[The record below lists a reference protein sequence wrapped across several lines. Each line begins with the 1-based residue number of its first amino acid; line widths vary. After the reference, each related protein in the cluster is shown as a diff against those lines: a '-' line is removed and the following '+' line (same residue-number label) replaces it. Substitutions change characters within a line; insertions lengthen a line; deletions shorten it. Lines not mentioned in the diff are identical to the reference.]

1 MSTAVE
7 PKRPRAWLYLVVAAL
22 LLILL
27 IPAWTLFLMLVIK
40 PSSLMQEPTLSRQI
54 FWFVAVPALVVFGL
68 VGGSWQSAVAKSKPA
83 QEQDKPSKE
92 EQQTTVANAGEQA
105 RREYVLEV
113 ISMGVTLDK
122 YRQGKLWEDLS
133 AGNPVTTM
141 REQDPKKYPWSAQ
154 EKKGIEGGRTGDSLE
169 NGAKFTPMYWGVPS
183 FAVNSA
189 VTHPAERGKPADTP
203 MSGIVSGASSSGLH
217 WHLFVTADWELSER
231 PDRLLERVFA
241 FFDQHPD
248 VPYVVLDAS
257 DGMYLRNLYR
267 PKGTPPLIKDCNY
280 IPEMPDT
287 SALFVLARRERVEAV
302 RPFAFEDADGE
313 KMLPDEVNEKGFARR
328 LFLAYS
334 KLSKTVPRSKDSL
347 KRNPTVPEWLQATA
361 AFAQRDD
368 IYPKGISIFNP
379 VHGSPPKG
387 FKPTPWF
394 PIPWNKNQ
402 LAVFDRLPS
411 LGYLHRPVFV
421 PMVNAQGKPLTRRD
435 ERTAALAAGWQQA
448 LQTLPE
454 AERKAAPARVIEA
467 TAGNVDQ
474 TIALTS
480 VFSAWAEQGGPE
492 IDKGKSSQWINTD
505 NRLGNTGAATWFM
518 QMAIGV
524 MGSYREGGVSA
535 AINLRDPNEAS
546 IVLITPP
553 PEAKRTSQKH
563 PQGGDVFR
571 HYATPAIDP
580 DNYKP

>member
-1 MSTAVE
+1 MSNAAQ
-7 PKRPRAWLYLVVAAL
+7 PQRPRAWLYLLVTAL
-22 LLILL
+22 LLILV
-27 IPAWTLFLMLVIK
+27 IPAWTLFLMLVIQ
-40 PSSLMQEPTLSRQI
+40 PSSLMQEPALSRQI

-68 VGGSWQSAVAKSKPA
+68 VGGSWQSAVAKSKPVPA
-83 QEQDKPSKE
+83 QAQPPEAAASQSVSNSVE
-92 EQQTTVANAGEQA
+92 RAQ
-105 RREYVLEV
+105 REYVLEV
-113 ISMGVTLDK
+113 ISLGVTLDK
-122 YRQGKLWEDLS
+122 YRQGKLWEALS
-133 AGNPVTTM
+133 RGSPVTSI
-141 REQDPKKYPWSAQ
+141 REQDPKKYPWSAD
-154 EKKGIEGGRTGDSLE
+154 EKEGQEGGRVNDSLE

-183 FAVNSA
+183 F
-189 VTHPAERGKPADTP
+189 RADSP
-203 MSGIVSGASSSGLH
+203 SDDPSDPVSPTNTVGVIGSPSTSGLS
-217 WHLFVTADWELSER
+217 WHLFVSADWELSER
-231 PDRLLERVFA
+231 PDRLLERAFA
-241 FFDQHPD
+241 FFDKYPD
-248 VPYVVLDAS
+248 LPYIVLSAS
-257 DGMYLRNLYR
+257 DGLFLRNLYR
-267 PKGTPPLIKDCNY
+267 PKGTPRLIKDGNY

-347 KRNPTVPEWLQATA
+347 RRNPTVPEWLQATA

-368 IYPKGISIFNP
+368 IYPKGISVFNP
-379 VHGSPPKG
+379 VHGGPPKG

-394 PIPWNKNQ
+394 PIPWNKDQ

-454 AERKAAPARVIEA
+454 AERKAAPSRVIEA

-546 IVLITPP
+546 IVLISPP
-553 PEAKRTSQKH
+553 PEAKRKSQQH

-571 HYATPAIDP
+571 HYATPAINP
-580 DNYKP
+580 DNYKN